1 MTMSLNRE
9 ENDEIV
15 IVGAGITGLT
25 LAERFSDSGKRVL
38 LIEKRNHIGGNSYDF
53 INEKGVLVSKYGPHI
68 FHTNSENVW
77 KYINKFAKW
86 EKYEH
91 RVLSKVGN
99 KLVPIPVNIETIN
112 ILFGEHIS
120 DEKGMKNFLEK
131 RRDRGILT
139 PKNSKEVVT
148 ARLGEEIYE
157 LMFKGYTKKQWDM
170 WPEDLEP
177 EVLARIPVKYC
188 FDNRFNS
195 DKYQVRPVG
204 GFTKMFEKMVNDSN
218 IELRLGV
225 DFFDMAD
232 EISSG
237 SKIIFSGP
245 VDKYVSRISG
255 IKYALPYR
263 SVKFG
268 WKNYHQDYHQQIGVI
283 NYPNIEDQIVRSTE
297 YKYLTGQIHDWTTI
311 SEEYFQWEG
320 EPCYPVPTVANR
332 KKYLDIQ
339 KQAVKIKNVYFV
351 GRLGKYKY
359 INMDKAIEE
368 SLELFEE
375 IQGNTG

>member
-1 MTMSLNRE
+1 MLRE
-9 ENDEIV
+9 NQNDDLVV

-25 LAERFSDSGKRVL
+25 LAERLSNTGKKVL

-53 INEKGVLVSKYGPHI
+53 INDKGVLVSKYGPHI
-68 FHTNSENVW
+68 FHTNSEKVW
-77 KYINKFAKW
+77 KYINKFAEW

-91 RVLSKVGN
+91 LVLSRVGN
-99 KLVPIPVNIETIN
+99 KMVPIPVNIETIN
-112 ILFGEHIS
+112 ILFGENIS
-120 DEKGMKNFLEK
+120 DENGMRSFLEK
-131 RRDRGILT
+131 RRDRAILT

-148 ARLGEEIYE
+148 SRLGEEIYE

-177 EVLARIPVKYC
+177 EVLARIPVKYS

-204 GFTKMFEKMVNDSN
+204 GFTKMFEKMVNNSN
-218 IELRLGV
+218 VELRLGV
-225 DFFDMAD
+225 DFFDIAD
-232 EISSG
+232 QIPKET
-237 SKIIFSGP
+237 KVIFTGP
-245 VDKYVSRISG
+245 VDGYVSRILG
-255 IKYALPYR
+255 KKYTLPYR
-263 SVKFG
+263 SVKFE
-268 WKNYHQDYHQQIGVI
+268 WKNYHKDYHQQVGVI

-297 YKYLTGQIHDWTTI
+297 YKYLTGQKHDWTTI
-311 SEEYFQWEG
+311 SEEHFQWDG

-339 KQAVKIKNVYFV
+339 KKATKIKNVYFA

-359 INMDKAIEE
+359 INMDKAIDEA
-368 SLELFEE
+368 LQLFEE
-375 IQGNTG
+375 IMEVTKRD